1 MAYQYC
7 RYAIRGTPHRST
19 LQWVAALDTMLS
31 LHPAILVP
39 QVSRA
44 QPASWG
50 DVSPIVQHTQPL
62 HGEELVRETVTA
74 YRDAIQVTIISI
86 M

>member
-1 MAYQYC
+1 MSYQYC

-39 QVSRA
+39 QVTRE
-44 QPASWG
+44 
-50 DVSPIVQHTQPL
+50 V
-62 HGEELVRETVTA
+62 VRVLG
-74 YRDAIQVTIISI
+74 
-86 M
+86 

>member
-1 MAYQYC
+1 MLWTLHYC

-44 QPASWG
+44 EPESWG
-50 DVSPIVQHTQPL
+50 DVLPL
-62 HGEELVRETVTA
+62 LSTPSLYTGRSWSG
-74 YRDAIQVTIISI
+74 RQ
-86 M
+86 

>member
-44 QPASWG
+44 EPESWC
-50 DVSPIVQHTQPL
+50 DVSHLLLRSTPSLCTGRSWSGRQ
-62 HGEELVRETVTA
+62 
-74 YRDAIQVTIISI
+74 
-86 M
+86 